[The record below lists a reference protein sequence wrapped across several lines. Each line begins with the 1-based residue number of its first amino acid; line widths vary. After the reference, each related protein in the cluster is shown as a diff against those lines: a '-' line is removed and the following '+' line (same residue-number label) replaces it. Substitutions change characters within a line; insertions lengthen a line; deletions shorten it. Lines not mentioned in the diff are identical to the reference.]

1 MPIRALC
8 TICSDFF
15 DHSRDVA
22 AIHCGHTFHLQC
34 LIQWFETAPSRTC
47 PQCRIQVG
55 KRTII
60 NKLFFDLAQEEE
72 SVLDAEFLKNELD
85 NIRAQ
90 LSQKEKEKRD
100 SQVIIDTLRD
110 TLEERNTTVE
120 SLQKALGKAEMLCS
134 TLKKQMKFL
143 EQQQDETKQAR
154 EEARRLRSK
163 MKTMEQIE
171 ILLQSQRPEVEEM
184 IRDMGVGQSAVEQLA
199 VYCVS
204 LKKEYEN
211 LKEARK
217 ASGELADK
225 LRKDLV
231 SSKSKL
237 QTVYSELDQAK
248 LELRAAQKDLQNAEK
263 EITSLKK
270 KLMML
275 QETLNLPPV
284 ASETVN
290 RLVLESPAPVEML
303 NLKLRR
309 PSFGDDVDLDASFN
323 VDTPQTQPSNSQ
335 HGHSKRLCLEK
346 AHSPVQDILKKMP
359 RGPKQKSQLSLG
371 GQHCAR
377 EPDEDLAG
385 AFPVFIRNAVLGQK
399 QPKRAIAESCRSTD
413 VVRTGFD
420 GLGGRTKFIQP
431 TNTAMICPV
440 PVKPKTKAKQRVR
453 VRTINPSSQAKLDT
467 FLWQ

>member
-171 ILLQSQRPEVEEM
+171 NLLQSQRPEVEEM

-231 SSKSKL
+231 SSKSK
-237 QTVYSELDQAK
+237 
-248 LELRAAQKDLQNAEK
+248 
-263 EITSLKK
+263 SLKK

-359 RGPKQKSQLSLG
+359 RVPKQKSQLSLG

-431 TNTAMICPV
+431 TNTAMIRPL

>member
-72 SVLDAEFLKNELD
+72 NVLDAEFLKNELD

-100 SQVIIDTLRD
+100 SQVIIDNLRD
-110 TLEERNTTVE
+110 MLEERNATVV
-120 SLQKALGKAEMLCS
+120 SLQQALGKAEMLCS
-134 TLKKQMKFL
+134 TLKKQMKYL
-143 EQQQDETKQAR
+143 EQQQDETKQAQ

-171 ILLQSQRPEVEEM
+171 LLLQSQRPEVEEM

-217 ASGELADK
+217 ASGELAEK
-225 LRKDLV
+225 LRKDLF
-231 SSKSKL
+231 SSRSKL

-248 LELRAAQKDLQNAEK
+248 LELKSAQKDLQSADK
-263 EITSLKK
+263 EIMSLKK
-270 KLMML
+270 KLTML

-284 ASETVN
+284 ANETVD
-290 RLVLESPAPVEML
+290 RLVLESPAPVEV

-309 PSFGDDVDLDASFN
+309 PSFSEDIDLNATFD
-323 VDTPQTQPSNSQ
+323 VDTPPARPSSSQ
-335 HGHSKRLCLEK
+335 HGYSRKLCLEK
-346 AHSPVQDILKKMP
+346 SHSPIQDVPKKICK
-359 RGPKQKSQLSLG
+359 GPKKKSQLSLG
-371 GQHCAR
+371 DQSCAG
-377 EPDEDLAG
+377 EPDEELVG
-385 AFPVFIRNAVLGQK
+385 AFPIFVRNAILGQK
-399 QPKRAIAESCRSTD
+399 QPKRPRSESCRSKD

-431 TNTAMICPV
+431 TDTAMIRPL

-453 VRTINPSSQAKLDT
+453 VKTVPSLSQAKLDT
-467 FLWQ
+467 FLWS

>member
-22 AIHCGHTFHLQC
+22 AIHCGHIFHLQC

-55 KRTII
+55 KRSII
-60 NKLFFDLAQEEE
+60 NKLFFDLSQEEE
-72 SVLDAEFLKNELD
+72 NVLDAELLKNELD
-85 NIRAQ
+85 NVRAQ

-110 TLEERNTTVE
+110 TLEERNATVE
-120 SLQKALGKAEMLCS
+120 SLQQALGKAEMLCS
-134 TLKKQMKFL
+134 TLKKQMKYL

-154 EEARRLRSK
+154 KEARRLRSK
-163 MKTMEQIE
+163 MKTMEKIE
-171 ILLQSQRPEVEEM
+171 LLLQSQRPEVEEM

-217 ASGELADK
+217 ASGELTDK
-225 LRKDLV
+225 LKKDLF

-237 QTVYSELDQAK
+237 QAVYSELNQAN
-248 LELRAAQKDLQNAEK
+248 LELRSVQKDLQSAEK
-263 EITSLKK
+263 EIKSLKK
-270 KLMML
+270 KLTML

-303 NLKLRR
+303 KLRR
-309 PSFGDDVDLDASFN
+309 PSFSDDIDLNATFEA
-323 VDTPQTQPSNSQ
+323 DTPPAWPSRSQ
-335 HGHSKRLCLEK
+335 HDHSKKLCLEK
-346 AHSPVQDILKKMP
+346 THSPVQNIPKKI
-359 RGPKQKSQLSLG
+359 PKGTKQESQLSLG
-371 GQHCAR
+371 GQRCVG
-377 EPDEDLAG
+377 EPDEELAG
-385 AFPVFIRNAVLGQK
+385 AFPVFIRNAILGQK
-399 QPKRAIAESCRSTD
+399 QLKRARAESCHSKD

-431 TNTAMICPV
+431 TDTAMIRPL
-440 PVKPKTKAKQRVR
+440 PIKVKAKAKQRVG
-453 VRTINPSSQAKLDT
+453 VKAIPSLSQATLDNT
-467 FLWQ
+467 FLKE

>member
-55 KRTII
+55 KKTII
-60 NKLFFDLAQEEE
+60 KKLFFDFAPEEE
-72 SVLDAEFLKNELD
+72 NTLDAEFLKNELD

-90 LSQKEKEKRD
+90 LSQKEKEKRN
-100 SQVIIDTLRD
+100 SQAIIDTLRD
-110 TLEERNTTVE
+110 TLEERNAVVE
-120 SLQKALGKAEMLCS
+120 SLQKALDKSEMLCS
-134 TLKKQMKFL
+134 TFRKQMKYL

-154 EEARRLRSK
+154 EEARQLKNK
-163 MKTMEQIE
+163 MKNMEQIE
-171 ILLQSQRPEVEEM
+171 LLLQSQRPEVEEM
-184 IRDMGVGQSAVEQLA
+184 IRHMGVGQSAVEQLSM
-199 VYCVS
+199 YCVS

-225 LRKDLV
+225 LKKDLT
-231 SSKSKL
+231 SARNKL
-237 QTVYSELDQAK
+237 QTVYSELDQTK
-248 LELRAAQKDLQNAEK
+248 LELTSTQKDLENADK

-270 KLMML
+270 KLRML
-275 QETLNLPPV
+275 QETLKLPPG
-284 ASETVN
+284 AKETVN
-290 RLVLESPAPVEML
+290 RLVLESPAPQMQK
-303 NLKLRR
+303 LKLRP
-309 PSFGDDVDLDASFN
+309 PSSSDDIDLNATFD
-323 VDTPQTQPSNSQ
+323 VETPPAQPSSFQ
-335 HGHSKRLCLEK
+335 HGHPKQLCLER
-346 AHSPVQDILKKMP
+346 AQSPMQDVFEKMP
-359 RGPKQKSQLSLG
+359 KSSKQESQLSLG
-371 GQHCAR
+371 GQQCAG
-377 EPDEDLAG
+377 EPDEELAG
-385 AFPVFIRNAVLGQK
+385 VFPRFIQNAVLRHK
-399 QPKRAIAESCRSTD
+399 QPKRTVSCRSTG

-431 TNTAMICPV
+431 TDTATIRPL
-440 PVKPKTKAKQRVR
+440 PVKPKANCKQRVKN
-453 VRTINPSSQAKLDT
+453 RTMYSSTQTKLDT